1 MNYTAHVDLFVREN
15 LPAKDLLP
23 EFIFQTPELQ
33 FPKRLNAA
41 AELLDKAVV
50 EGFGDRVAVIGKDVL
65 WTYRDLQN
73 NVNRLARILSEDM
86 GLVPGNRVLLRGANT
101 PWLAAG
107 WLAVWKA
114 GGVAVGTMPLLRAKE
129 LKQFI
134 CLARISHALCEAS
147 LMEEL
152 ELARCECS
160 ELTQVLSFGDSA
172 FDRKLAGKPA
182 DFAAVDTAAEDPALI
197 AFTSGT
203 TGIPK
208 GCIHFHRD
216 VLAQCEVVCGYWLK
230 PETDDVFIGTPPLA
244 FTFGLGG
251 LLCFPLWARA
261 CTVLLEKLAP
271 PVLIKAIEQYCAT
284 ICFTSPTGYRQ
295 MSGLA
300 SQYNIGSL
308 RKCVSAGE
316 ALPVDTRNKW
326 REATG
331 IQIHDGIGGTE
342 MIHIYVGS
350 GPGDYREGALGK
362 FLPGYHGMLVDERMC
377 PVPAGQ
383 TGKLAVKGPTGCRY
397 LADERQKSFVR
408 EGWNITGDAYHQ
420 DDDGYLYYHSR
431 VDDLIVTSGYNVS
444 GPEVEEVL
452 LEHPAVAEC
461 GVIGTPDPERGQLI
475 KAFVVLRPGHAGD
488 EAMVKSLQ
496 DFVKRKA
503 APYKYPRAVNFID
516 ALPRTE
522 TGKLQRYKLKT
533 L

>member
-15 LPAKDLLP
+15 LPAPELLP
-23 EFIFQTPELQ
+23 EFIFETPELQ
-33 FPKRLNAA
+33 YPERLNAA
-41 AELLDKAVV
+41 VELLDKAVA
-50 EGFGDRVAVIGKDVL
+50 EGWGEFVAVIGKGVL
-65 WTYRDLQN
+65 WTYRDLQD
-73 NVNRLARILSEDM
+73 NVNRLARVLSEDM

-101 PWLAAG
+101 PWFAAG

-134 CLARISHALCEAS
+134 RLARISHALCDAS

-152 ELARCECS
+152 ELARSECS
-160 ELTQVLSFGDSA
+160 ELTQVLSFGDDDFA
-172 FDRKLAGKPA
+172 MRLAGKPA
-182 DFAAVDTAAEDPALI
+182 DFAAVDTSGEDPAMI

-203 TGIPK
+203 TGVPK

-216 VLAQCEVVCGYWLK
+216 VLAQCEIVCGHWLK
-230 PETDDVFIGTPPLA
+230 PEADDTFIGTPPLA

-251 LLCFPLWARA
+251 LLCFPLFAKA
-261 CTVLLEKLAP
+261 STVLLEKLSP
-271 PVLIKAIEQYCAT
+271 PALIEAIEQYQAT

-300 SQYNIGSL
+300 SQHDIGSL
-308 RKCVSAGE
+308 RQCVSAGE

-331 IQIHDGIGGTE
+331 IEIHDGIGGTE
-342 MIHIYVGS
+342 MIHIYLAS
-350 GPGDYREGALGK
+350 GPEDYREGALGR
-362 FLPGYHGMLVDERMC
+362 FLPGYRGMLVDDLMR
-377 PVPAGQ
+377 PVAAGE

-397 LADERQKSFVR
+397 LADERQRSFVR
-408 EGWNITGDAYHQ
+408 DGWNITGDAYHQ
-420 DDDGYLYYHSR
+420 DEDGYFYYHSR
-431 VDDLIVTSGYNVS
+431 VDDMIVTSGYNVS

-461 GVIGTPDPERGQLI
+461 GVVGSPDPERGHII
-475 KAFVVLRPGHAGD
+475 KAFIVLHPGYERD
-488 EAMVKSLQ
+488 KAMAKSLQ
-496 DFVKRKA
+496 DFVKQKA
-503 APYKYPRAVNFID
+503 APYKYPRAIEFID

-522 TGKLQRYKLKT
+522 TGKLQRFKLKD